1 MSIPVK
7 KVKGVGPKTAEYLLS
22 KNVET
27 AEALIQF
34 GVKQLAQAPGFSP
47 GRAETVIDEARDML
61 GMVEPASLAISFSEP
76 ESNWVGKKK
85 KKKTGK
91 KIKKKKRRIKRIRKA
106 KRTRRKIRKKKKRKT
121 KRATR
126 KTNKYEKRRTLCIC

>member
-76 ESNWVGKKK
+76 ESNWVGK
-85 KKKTGK
+85 
-91 KIKKKKRRIKRIRKA
+91 IKKKKRRIKRIRKA

>member
-76 ESNWVGKKK
+76 ESNWVGKKEKKDGKKNKKEK
-85 KKKTGK
+85 KKNKKDKKGK
-91 KIKKKKRRIKRIRKA
+91 KDKKKD
-106 KRTRRKIRKKKKRKT
+106 KKKEKK
-121 KRATR
+121 K
-126 KTNKYEKRRTLCIC
+126 NK